1 MTSKELAK
9 IAGVSPSTISRV
21 MNDSPLIS
29 EKRKEEIRR
38 LAKEYGFML
47 NSQAQSLKTKKTGT
61 IAILMPR
68 YFTDLCTNIF
78 FTHLYDVISTELAK
92 YEYDIMVIYSHQHP
106 SSHLSPLERMVR
118 IGKADGFLIL
128 RPHLSEDEIAI
139 LDNGKIPYTAIFMQ
153 NILQPL
159 KSMFYINTEHG
170 GHLAGTHFGSRPF
183 DKILFLG
190 LGGESVDNG
199 PRLRGFLRGLKEAGY
214 SGDID
219 ILSGE
224 MSMNGGYEAV
234 MGYKAQM
241 VSNSAIYAYNDMMAF
256 GAINA
261 LTRLG
266 YSVPCDVQLLGTD
279 DIPLASS
286 FRPQLST
293 VHAPVRQ
300 LARHACKTLIDSIQE
315 DGTGSIIQEYKPHL
329 VLRETTK

>member
-78 FTHLYDVISTELAK
+78 FTHLYDVISTELAQ
-92 YEYDIMVIYSHQHP
+92 YEYDIMVIYSSQHAT
-106 SSHLSPLERMVR
+106 SHLSPLERMVR
-118 IGKADGFLIL
+118 IRKADGFLIL

-170 GHLAGTHFGSRPF
+170 GYLAGRHFGSNPF
-183 DKILFLG
+183 DRILFLG
-190 LGGESVDNG
+190 LEGESVDNG
-199 PRLRGFLRGLKEAGY
+199 PRLRGFLRGLKEVGY
-214 SGDID
+214 EGEVET
-219 ILSGE
+219 LSGE
-224 MSMNGGYEAV
+224 MSMNGGYEAI
-234 MGYKAQM
+234 MGNRGTI
-241 VSNSAIYAYNDMMAF
+241 VSNSAIYVYNDMMAF

-266 YSVPCDVQLLGTD
+266 YSVPMDVELLGTD

-293 VHAPVRQ
+293 VHAPVKE
-300 LARHACKTLIDSIQE
+300 LAHHACKTLIASIQE
-315 DGTGSIIQEYKPHL
+315 EGENSIIQEYKPHL
-329 VLRETTK
+329 ILRETTK